1 MERRNNE
8 NVETTANETIGILET
23 LTEVP
28 TKPEDVVPLNIDKAL
43 ASYTEAE
50 RKEIMDL
57 ANQIDAKKVDNL
69 MNYASNVLLGT
80 FEASGEFLKNEK
92 GSTADQEVIKKVI
105 ELSQKAGDSNEDFNL
120 ALKEPVG

>member
-8 NVETTANETIGILET
+8 KVETTANEAIGILET

-57 ANQIDAKKVDNL
+57 ANQFTDYGFQSRRNPLCQPDRVKNRESDVQHGYCTIMKK
-69 MNYASNVLLGT
+69 
-80 FEASGEFLKNEK
+80 
-92 GSTADQEVIKKVI
+92 
-105 ELSQKAGDSNEDFNL
+105 GD
-120 ALKEPVG
+120 

>member
-43 ASYTEAE
+43 A
-50 RKEIMDL
+50 I
-57 ANQIDAKKVDNL
+57 
-69 MNYASNVLLGT
+69 G
-80 FEASGEFLKNEK
+80 LK
-92 GSTADQEVIKKVI
+92 
-105 ELSQKAGDSNEDFNL
+105 
-120 ALKEPVG
+120 